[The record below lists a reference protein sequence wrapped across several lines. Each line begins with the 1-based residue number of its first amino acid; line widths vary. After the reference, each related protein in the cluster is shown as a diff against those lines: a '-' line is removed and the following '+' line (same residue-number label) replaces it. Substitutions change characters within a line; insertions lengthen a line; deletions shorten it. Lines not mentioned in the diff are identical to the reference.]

1 MEITSIYL
9 DTVLPT
15 IPGMLNIRD
24 FLVHNFFEDM
34 PPIPNGTIP
43 IAGFYWGP
51 EQPNIT
57 DNGYKPELPATVHG
71 EPSNAT
77 GRLVVDRNNY
87 LDTNLGGSLSEWSW
101 AAGVYRPM
109 TNPDQSLWYFSNF
122 QGAGSDATGWAV
134 GVGNNGRLRV
144 GYQTLGRP
152 FAGFDL
158 DWPSSVAP
166 GGKCAISGIVWGG
179 RITIAVYDPLT
190 DNYVSSGGN
199 TPIHTAFNRNFLVGA
214 KYDNNL
220 FAGSAQLYALLVF
233 PEDIAGVGHTQTLRY
248 LYNKVA

>member
-57 DNGYKPELPATVHG
+57 DNGYKPELPATLHG
-71 EPSNAT
+71 NPSNAT
-77 GRLVVDRNNY
+77 GHLVVDRNNY
-87 LDTNLGGSLSEWSW
+87 LDTNLGGDLATWSW
-101 AAGVYRPM
+101 AAGVYRPD
-109 TNPDQSLWYFSNF
+109 TVPDQSMWYFTNF
-122 QGAGSDATGWAV
+122 QGRGDDASGWAV
-134 GVGNNGRLRV
+134 GVGTNGRLRV

-152 FAGFDL
+152 YQAFDL
-158 DWPSSVAP
+158 DWPASVAP
-166 GGKCAISGIVWGG
+166 GAKCAISGIVWGG
-179 RITIAVYDPLT
+179 RVTIAVYDPLS
-190 DNYVSSGGN
+190 DNYVSAGGN
-199 TPIHTAFNRNFLVGA
+199 MALLPAFNRNFLVGA

-220 FAGSAQLYALLVF
+220 FSGQSHLYALLVF
-233 PEDIAGVGHTQTLRY
+233 PSDIAAVGHIQTLRY